1 MAASP
6 KPNAAADAGDKTL
19 VIARVFGAPRGRM
32 FEAWTRKE
40 DLERWCARLRARP

>member
-19 VIARVFGAPRGRM
+19 VIARVFRARGRM